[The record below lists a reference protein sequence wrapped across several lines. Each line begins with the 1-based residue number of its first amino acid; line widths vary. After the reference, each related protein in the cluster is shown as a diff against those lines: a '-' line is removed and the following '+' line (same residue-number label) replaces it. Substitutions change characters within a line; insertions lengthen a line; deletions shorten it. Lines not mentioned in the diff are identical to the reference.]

1 MVIYNLFCRDWYN
14 LEKSKRVK
22 AFRCCEFDDYIEKI
36 EEKREICPA
45 WRCYSSC
52 SWTWE
57 GIEGND
63 DDEKHVNLKS
73 YMSCENEI
81 AGGCFPLEVARDV
94 EVDLSEATPQ
104 TRGLQDVG
112 IKIARKS

>member
-1 MVIYNLFCRDWYN
+1 
-14 LEKSKRVK
+14 
-22 AFRCCEFDDYIEKI
+22 
-36 EEKREICPA
+36 
-45 WRCYSSC
+45 
-52 SWTWE
+52 
-57 GIEGND
+57 
-63 DDEKHVNLKS
+63 
-73 YMSCENEI
+73 MSCENEI